1 MPHSERR
8 LSDLGGDTSDIQR
21 PGHSQPVTG
30 SVIEDTPAETSVNL
44 HGEVPAVEQQTDCVR
59 PVVTEQLVTGD
70 KNQSVNMTRCL
81 AVRRTQS
88 MHTN

>member
-1 MPHSERR
+1 MPLFQSCLANIGWNSSNIESPWCSE
-8 LSDLGGDTSDIQR
+8 SVS
-21 PGHSQPVTG
+21 G

-44 HGEVPAVEQQTDCVR
+44 HGEVPAVQQQTDCVR

-70 KNQSVNMTRCL
+70 KNQSVNVTRCL